1 MAVNEGLNVDG
12 DVLVE
17 QLVLAIQL
25 GLLTLHRVVH
35 RVQLPVFVVVE
46 AVLFADVVELELSG
60 NSLADNVTQ
69 LIHVGNRAW
78 VLVTLVDDNWHNQ
91 GLGRRHSLVGKWS
104 LLLFG

>member
-17 QLVLAIQL
+17 QLVFAIQL

-46 AVLFADVVELELSG
+46 AVLFADVV
-60 NSLADNVTQ
+60 
-69 LIHVGNRAW
+69 
-78 VLVTLVDDNWHNQ
+78 
-91 GLGRRHSLVGKWS
+91 
-104 LLLFG
+104 